1 MRIISTSS
9 WVLKSD
15 ELWFILEEPMSE
27 KHSKRASKH
36 STEKENYRNVN
47 ILIDLSRTI
56 RGPLTYQHSKRV
68 SNFLFRKI
76 R

>member
-1 MRIISTSS
+1 
-9 WVLKSD
+9 
-15 ELWFILEEPMSE
+15 MSE

-47 ILIDLSRTI
+47 ILIDLSKTI
-56 RGPLTYQHSKRV
+56 RGLLTYQHSKRV